1 VLCSAVQDTPL
12 ALHPTGLPL
21 TAKPLIDAGLLY
33 DDEGQ
38 SIKAPNGLTRSV
50 SIGDLISVGDSA
62 GQSVSEEPSAGA
74 PVGCCLLVLRP
85 GCRCLHVCLQ
95 EQCCRSVCMQC
106 AESQLDRVSCQ
117 AGPVALHQA
126 SNCQWDVWR
135 LLCCIPYVMMM
146 RVVQVLWQLPLKP
159 TLLVN

>member
-1 VLCSAVQDTPL
+1 MFCVHHTQDSPL

-62 GQSVSEEPSAGA
+62 GQSVSEEPSAGEGSLCA
-74 PVGCCLLVLRP
+74 WLAGFVRG
-85 GCRCLHVCLQ
+85 LQ
-95 EQCCRSVCMQC
+95 GMH
-106 AESQLDRVSCQ
+106 A
-117 AGPVALHQA
+117 A
-126 SNCQWDVWR
+126 
-135 LLCCIPYVMMM
+135 
-146 RVVQVLWQLPLKP
+146 
-159 TLLVN
+159 

>member
-1 VLCSAVQDTPL
+1 MPPQTCRAPTPQDTPL

-62 GQSVSEEPSAGA
+62 GQSVSEEPSAGECWGGGGND
-74 PVGCCLLVLRP
+74 VP
-85 GCRCLHVCLQ
+85 G
-95 EQCCRSVCMQC
+95 
-106 AESQLDRVSCQ
+106 
-117 AGPVALHQA
+117 VA
-126 SNCQWDVWR
+126 VW
-135 LLCCIPYVMMM
+135 
-146 RVVQVLWQLPLKP
+146 LKAQQGRGA
-159 TLLVN
+159 